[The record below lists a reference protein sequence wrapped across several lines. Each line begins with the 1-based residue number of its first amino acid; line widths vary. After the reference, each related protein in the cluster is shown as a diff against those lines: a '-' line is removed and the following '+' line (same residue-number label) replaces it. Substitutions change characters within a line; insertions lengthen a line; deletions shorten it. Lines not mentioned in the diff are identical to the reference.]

1 MNLMSSNLEN
11 QDRSRYS
18 AGDAE
23 YRHLYSHSI
32 RLCDIQIEEKRA
44 GYGHFID
51 VRRGEKEDA
60 EGSQPMAKRDT
71 QDWR

>member
-1 MNLMSSNLEN
+1 MSSNP
-11 QDRSRYS
+11 DSPDWSKYS

-32 RLCDIQIEEKRA
+32 RLCGIQIEEKRA

-51 VRRGEKEDA
+51 VIRGKKEDA
-60 EGSQPMAKRDT
+60 EGSHPMAERDT
-71 QDWR
+71 QA